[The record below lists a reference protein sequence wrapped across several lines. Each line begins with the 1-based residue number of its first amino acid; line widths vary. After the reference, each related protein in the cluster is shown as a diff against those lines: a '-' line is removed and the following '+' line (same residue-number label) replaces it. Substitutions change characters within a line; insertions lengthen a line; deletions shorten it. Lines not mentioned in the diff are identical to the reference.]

1 MTGAINAPI
10 RIAVRW
16 WAVAAVVVAWE
27 LVTVIGNVDSAIV
40 PGPYTVVRRLVSSPA
55 TFEGPLGD
63 TAFTAAIGLVTG
75 VAVGLVVSCISWF
88 SPAIAGFLTPLAVI
102 IRSLPFVAL
111 VPILALVLGYGTG
124 SAVIICGLVC
134 FFPTYV
140 LVSSG
145 LRHLPAGTSAYF
157 AVAGSSRWQRF
168 YRLALP
174 AAVPALVTSV
184 RISAATSIAAALVAE
199 FLMGTPGLAYL
210 LETSLNDLDVVGVWA
225 ASVVAV
231 VAALVVF
238 LATSRLEDVVR
249 SRWG

>member
-1 MTGAINAPI
+1 MTAAANAPI
-10 RIAVRW
+10 RAVLRW
-16 WAVAAVVVAWE
+16 WTVALVVVAWE
-27 LVTVIGNVDSAIV
+27 LITVIGHVDSAIV
-40 PGPYTVVRRLVSSPA
+40 PGPYMVLRRLASSPG
-55 TFEGPLGD
+55 TFAGPLGD
-63 TAFTAAIGLVTG
+63 TALTAAIGLVTG
-75 VAVGLVVSCISWF
+75 VTSGLIVSCISWF
-88 SPAIAGFLTPLAVI
+88 APVIAGFLTPLAVI

-111 VPILALVLGYGTG
+111 VPVLALVLGYGTV

-145 LRHLPAGTSAYF
+145 LRQLPAGTSAFF
-157 AVAGSSRWQRF
+157 AVAGSSRRHRF

-231 VAALVVF
+231 TAALVAF
-238 LATSRLEDVVR
+238 LVTSRLEHVVR

>member
-1 MTGAINAPI
+1 MTGTANASI
-10 RIAVRW
+10 RFAVRW

-27 LVTVIGNVDSAIV
+27 LVTVVGHVDAAIV
-40 PGPYTVVRRLVSSPA
+40 PGPYTVLRRLVSSPA
-55 TFEGPLGD
+55 TFGAPLGD
-63 TAFTAAIGLVTG
+63 TALTAAIGLFTG
-75 VAVGLVVSCISWF
+75 VAMGLFVACISWF
-88 SPAIAGFLTPLAVI
+88 APPIAGFLTPLAVI
-102 IRSLPFVAL
+102 IRSLPFVVL
-111 VPILALVLGYGTG
+111 IPILALVLGYGTT
-124 SAVIICGLVC
+124 SATIICGLVC

-145 LRHLPAGTSAYF
+145 LRQLPPGASAYF
-157 AVAGSSRWQRF
+157 TVAGSSRWQRF

-174 AAVPALVTSV
+174 AAVPPLLTSV
-184 RISAATSIAAALVAE
+184 RISAATSVAAALVAE

-231 VAALVVF
+231 IAALVAF
-238 LATSRLEDVVR
+238 LVTSRLEHAVR

>member
-1 MTGAINAPI
+1 MTSTANAPI

-16 WAVAAVVVAWE
+16 WTVAIVVVAWE
-27 LVTVIGNVDSAIV
+27 LITVIGHVDSAIV
-40 PGPYTVVRRLVSSPA
+40 PGPYTVVRRLASSPG
-55 TFEGPLGD
+55 TFGGPLAD
-63 TAFTAAIGLVTG
+63 TALTAAIGLITG
-75 VAVGLVVSCISWF
+75 VAAGLFVSCISWF
-88 SPAIAGFLTPLAVI
+88 TPVIAGFLTPLAVI

-111 VPILALVLGYGTG
+111 VPILALVLGYGTV

-145 LRHLPAGTSAYF
+145 LRQLPAGTFAYF
-157 AVAGSSRWQRF
+157 AVAGSSRPQRF

-174 AAVPALVTSV
+174 AAVPALVTAV

-231 VAALVVF
+231 VAALIAF
-238 LATSRLEDVVR
+238 LVTSRLEDVVR
-249 SRWG
+249 RRWG